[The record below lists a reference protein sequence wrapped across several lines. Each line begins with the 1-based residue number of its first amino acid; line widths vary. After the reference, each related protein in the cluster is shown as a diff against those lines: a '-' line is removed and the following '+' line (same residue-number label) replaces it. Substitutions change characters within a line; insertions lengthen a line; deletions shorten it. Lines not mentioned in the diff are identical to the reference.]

1 MSVQLITKSGIIEKG
16 KLATLKHEIAKYD
29 EELKL
34 YIVAHREEVNKNPIN
49 TSGYE
54 NMKKYIP
61 SFKKK
66 YEDKLKISNNK
77 LVYMNDNVSDAE
89 RELFNNAGIGSD
101 EMTQIYYL
109 DENNKEQVLE
119 INDAA
124 ISETSYTSKSIAKEK
139 ITKVIFGSSCKKIEQ
154 RAFKECSELKSVT
167 GETTKEIEI
176 AWEAFGLCDKLES
189 IKFINVKFVEKDSQ
203 FYGCNNLTNVELGS
217 KENLVESVPDYI
229 VHGSKNPKLLVKIY
243 MEKNEEYTNH
253 LKRNNNATIIQ
264 YSANGEENNIV
275 IGQKYKGTN
284 IDWKSLSKFEEIKD
298 ISKITEIRSEAFL
311 NCKNLQLESL
321 PENIKVIDD
330 YAFKQCENLAITY
343 IPKECIKIGLNAFEQ
358 CNKLE
363 TIIGETTNT
372 VEIKGNAFI
381 SCKNLASVKFTNVK
395 FAADGNG
402 RFAVCNNLTSL
413 ELGSKEHMVEIIP
426 RYIISNSNN
435 SSLVVKIYMERNA
448 TYESYLVNRNNST
461 LIIYNSNGEQIN

>member
-1 MSVQLITKSGIIEKG
+1 M
-16 KLATLKHEIAKYD
+16 
-29 EELKL
+29 
-34 YIVAHREEVNKNPIN
+34 
-49 TSGYE
+49 
-54 NMKKYIP
+54 
-61 SFKKK
+61 
-66 YEDKLKISNNK
+66 
-77 LVYMNDNVSDAE
+77 
-89 RELFNNAGIGSD
+89 
-101 EMTQIYYL
+101 
-109 DENNKEQVLE
+109 
-119 INDAA
+119 
-124 ISETSYTSKSIAKEK
+124 
-139 ITKVIFGSSCKKIEQ
+139 
-154 RAFKECSELKSVT
+154 
-167 GETTKEIEI
+167 
-176 AWEAFGLCDKLES
+176 
-189 IKFINVKFVEKDSQ
+189 
-203 FYGCNNLTNVELGS
+203 
-217 KENLVESVPDYI
+217 
-229 VHGSKNPKLLVKIY
+229 HGSKNPKLLVKIY